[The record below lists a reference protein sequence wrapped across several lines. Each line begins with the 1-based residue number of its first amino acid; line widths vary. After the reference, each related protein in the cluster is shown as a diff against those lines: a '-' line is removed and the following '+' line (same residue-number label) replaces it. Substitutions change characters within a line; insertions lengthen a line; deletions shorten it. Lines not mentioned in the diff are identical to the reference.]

1 MLKKS
6 IIILIILIIIII
18 TWNKNSNIVS
28 KTSNISTDYNEYNK
42 NEYIGYLQIPVINMN
57 LGFYDY
63 DSPFNDVEYNIEF
76 INTNIEETY
85 LIAGHS
91 GIGKKAYFND
101 LNKLK
106 KDDDVY
112 LKFKDK
118 IIHYK
123 VIAITSV
130 IKTGEIE
137 ISNEGNLL
145 YLTTC
150 DQIIDGYQLIIIAKK
165 V

>member
-1 MLKKS
+1 MAKTFNTIEEQEKEL
-6 IIILIILIIIII
+6 LNNVFEFDDI
-18 TWNKNSNIVS
+18 TVS
-28 KTSNISTDYNEYNK
+28 EIMRHRKDIFAVD
-42 NEYIGYLQIPVINMN
+42 
-57 LGFYDY
+57 
-63 DSPFNDVEYNIEF
+63 

-118 IIHYK
+118 TIHYK

-150 DQIIDGYQLIIIAKK
+150 DQIIDGYQLIITAKK